1 MAEVGAIY
9 PGSFDPV
16 TNGHLDIIKRGIKI
30 FGRVRVVLMVNSEK
44 KYLFSE
50 DERLEMLKEAL
61 SDEKDK
67 VEFDK
72 YSGLL
77 VDYCEKNNVYT
88 VIRGL
93 RALSDFDYEFQMA
106 LTNRSLNEKVE
117 SVLLVTNSS
126 YTYLSSSIVKELAG
140 YNADIS
146 QIVPKNVEKML
157 KEAFE
162 TNKQD

>member
-1 MAEVGAIY
+1 MAEIGAIY

-30 FGRVRVVLMVNSEK
+30 FGRVRVVLMINSEK
-44 KYLFSE
+44 KYLFTE
-50 DERLEMLKEAL
+50 KERLEMLREAL
-61 SDEKDK
+61 SDDADK
-67 VEFDK
+67 VEFDS

-77 VDYCEKNNVYT
+77 ADYCKQNDVYT

-140 YNADIS
+140 YNGDIS
-146 QIVPKNVEKML
+146 RMVPPNVERML
-157 KEAFE
+157 KK
-162 TNKQD
+162 TLNKNK

>member
-1 MAEVGAIY
+1 MADIGAIY

-30 FGRVRVVLMVNSEK
+30 FGKIRVVLMVNSEK
-44 KYLFSE
+44 KYLFDE
-50 DERLEMLKEAL
+50 NERLEMLKEAL
-61 SDEKDK
+61 QGESEN
-67 VEFDK
+67 VEFDV
-72 YSGLL
+72 YNGLL
-77 VDYCEKNNVYT
+77 ASYCEKNGVYT

-106 LTNRSLNEKVE
+106 MTNRNLNEKVE

-140 YNADIS
+140 YDGDIS
-146 QIVPKNVEKML
+146 RMVPPNVEKKL
-157 KEAFE
+157 KRVLGK
-162 TNKQD
+162 NKQN

>member
-1 MAEVGAIY
+1 MAEIGAIY

-30 FGRVRVVLMVNSEK
+30 FGRVRVVLMINSEK
-44 KYLFSE
+44 KYLFTE
-50 DERLEMLKEAL
+50 KERLEMLREAL
-61 SDEKDK
+61 SDETDK
-67 VEFDK
+67 VEFDS

-77 VDYCEKNNVYT
+77 ADYCKQNDVYT

-140 YNADIS
+140 YNGDIS
-146 QIVPKNVEKML
+146 RMVPPNVERML
-157 KEAFE
+157 KKAL
-162 TNKQD
+162 NKNK